1 MDWIEW
7 VFSGV
12 GVAVGAAILSWAW
25 QRYRKEQNGTPA
37 GVRISGS
44 TSRSGGAKAVDETG
58 SGAVIED
65 TDVEGELSAT
75 STYIRQ
81 DPDPKV

>member
-1 MDWIEW
+1 MEWIEW

-37 GVRISGS
+37 GARISGS
-44 TSRSGGAKAVDETG
+44 TSRSGGAKVVDETG

-75 STYIRQ
+75 SSVPSQ
-81 DPDPKV
+81 GSDPKV